1 MSLGWTEKMPT
12 EDEESNIQKMTIN
25 YKGNK
30 NYRGQTK
37 GKYSEMPWVLHKNLM
52 RSLKRYLKEQFKFF
66 CTELP
71 CKSKNF
77 IKRSR
82 INLFYN
88 EHLKNHSLYAK
99 KMNESEELGVLHIL
113 SSFLQQKVNYR
124 NDTKE
129 FKLFK
134 TRLNKMT
141 KMYSHI
147 LFDSITVIPEFK
159 MFAVILK
166 ESGVLDKMINL
177 YPILAKCKHAHE
189 MAVEKIIGS
198 IIDEIQQ

>member
-37 GKYSEMPWVLHKNLM
+37 GKYSEIPWVLHKNLM
-52 RSLKRYLKEQFKFF
+52 RSLKRYLQEQFKFF

-99 KMNESEELGVLHIL
+99 KLTKARNLAFCIFCHLFCNKRLTIEMTPKSLE
-113 SSFLQQKVNYR
+113 FLR
-124 NDTKE
+124 RD
-129 FKLFK
+129 
-134 TRLNKMT
+134 
-141 KMYSHI
+141 
-147 LFDSITVIPEFK
+147 
-159 MFAVILK
+159 
-166 ESGVLDKMINL
+166 
-177 YPILAKCKHAHE
+177 
-189 MAVEKIIGS
+189 
-198 IIDEIQQ
+198 